1 MSSTSEPI
9 PVCEVAEEAVA
20 DVKEPNNA
28 AGQIMNLL
36 TEIGSN
42 EMLHNPKYD
51 EKFQPWFWE
60 PSSGHVMTV

>member
-1 MSSTSEPI
+1 MTETAEPV

-20 DVKEPNNA
+20 EEPSDA

-42 EMLHNPKYD
+42 EMLQNPKYD

-60 PSSGHVMTV
+60 PSSGKLMTV